1 MPEIIDVMIID
12 DSAVVRG
19 ALTEII
25 SGGNDINLIA
35 TAAQDEKSCVV
46 FGMPSDAIKKD
57 AHCSIGPLNR
67 IAKDIQSKL

>member
-46 FGMPSDAIKKD
+46 FGMPGEAIKKD
-57 AHCSIGPLNR
+57 AHCSIVPLNR